1 MKHSI
6 IRITFGMLHRSS
18 SHKATISHRLY
29 SHRAELTTI
38 IVLSLHEYTC
48 AQKGDMIS
56 HFFFSY
62 VSHVVICKMKI
73 NNVPFCHTTG
83 YAMKTSKIMILLTCT
98 CINAQCLQ
106 SRKERPLHT
115 ASFE

>member
-1 MKHSI
+1 MNILALK
-6 IRITFGMLHRSS
+6 
-18 SHKATISHRLY
+18 
-29 SHRAELTTI
+29 
-38 IVLSLHEYTC
+38 
-48 AQKGDMIS
+48 KGDMIS

-106 SRKERPLHT
+106 SRKERPLHNLLYNYENKFDCT
-115 ASFE
+115 DYGTDIHYSIKIS